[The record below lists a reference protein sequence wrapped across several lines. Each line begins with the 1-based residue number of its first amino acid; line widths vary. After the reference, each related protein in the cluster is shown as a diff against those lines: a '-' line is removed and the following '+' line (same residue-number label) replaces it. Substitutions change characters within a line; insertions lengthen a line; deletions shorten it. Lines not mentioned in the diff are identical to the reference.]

1 MVVWNKVLD
10 PLFTMPMPKNAIQD
24 YLLIYEKELSLYGH
38 KSLSLFLPKNIDNVF
53 RCLCVSVNKLK
64 IGVNSRLRA
73 VWILFQIRS
82 SAVFRNGCVWGC
94 VCVCVWPKHLWG
106 NFKQILFM
114 NSGITLLFLYVFLWK
129 GVNSSN
135 DFFSENLVLNFTFL

>member
-82 SAVFRNGCVWGC
+82 SAVFRNGCVWVC
-94 VCVCVWPKHLWG
+94 VCVCVCDPSTFEETLNKYFSW
-106 NFKQILFM
+106 ILGLHSYFYM
-114 NSGITLLFLYVFLWK
+114 YFFEKELILLMTFFLKTLY
-129 GVNSSN
+129 
-135 DFFSENLVLNFTFL
+135 